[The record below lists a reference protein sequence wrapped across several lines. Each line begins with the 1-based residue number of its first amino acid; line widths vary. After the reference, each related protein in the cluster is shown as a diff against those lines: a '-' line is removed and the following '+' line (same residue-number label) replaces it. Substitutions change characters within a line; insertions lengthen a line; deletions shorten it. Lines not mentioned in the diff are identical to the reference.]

1 MSQEI
6 LVQMSINLSVCM
18 CLCVCVYLAE
28 RSNRQVVVVSGSFLS
43 ETGEAAALLWFP
55 HEQGRTGG
63 DVRERGGVELI
74 KVSHCLNSSHA
85 RTSLRL
91 FYCRSVIP

>member
-1 MSQEI
+1 MNI
-6 LVQMSINLSVCM
+6 KLCACM
-18 CLCVCVYLAE
+18 CGLKVKHK
-28 RSNRQVVVVSGSFLS
+28 RQVVVVSGSFLS

-55 HEQGRTGG
+55 HEQGCTGR
-63 DVRERGGVELI
+63 DVKEQGWAEHI

-85 RTSLRL
+85 CTSLRL